1 MRLSV
6 SVLMDTAV
14 MHTIKNKGGL
24 MERNNNRYEK
34 YIEGASSFAGWY
46 LAMNY
51 AARFISKIIVTI
63 VVMYFVFKYV
73 CN

>member
-1 MRLSV
+1 
-6 SVLMDTAV
+6 
-14 MHTIKNKGGL
+14 

-34 YIEGASSFAGWY
+34 YIEGALSFAGWY

-51 AARFISKIIVTI
+51 AARFISKIILTI
-63 VVMYFVFKYV
+63 VVMYFVFKYA

>member
-1 MRLSV
+1 
-6 SVLMDTAV
+6 
-14 MHTIKNKGGL
+14 

-63 VVMYFVFKYV
+63 VVMYLVFKYV

>member
-1 MRLSV
+1 VHFRHNGNSTREHLIN
-6 SVLMDTAV
+6 T
-14 MHTIKNKGGL
+14 GGI

-34 YIEGASSFAGWY
+34 YLEGASSFVGWY

-51 AARFISKIIVTI
+51 AARFISKIIMTI
-63 VVMYFVFKYV
+63 VVMYLVFKYV